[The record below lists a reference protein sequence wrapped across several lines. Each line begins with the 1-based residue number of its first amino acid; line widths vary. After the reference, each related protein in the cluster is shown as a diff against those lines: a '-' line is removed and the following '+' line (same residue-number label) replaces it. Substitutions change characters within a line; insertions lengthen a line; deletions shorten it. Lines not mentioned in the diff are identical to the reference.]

1 MEKLESR
8 ISVLVILEGDQLQ
21 KLDREAGVGKR
32 SEYLRYLV
40 DTIDGS
46 EAKKFLE
53 AQERIRSLEKI
64 PELQARKIA
73 GLELKV
79 QQLKNINQHLVS
91 GKPLDLGEVQGVSEA
106 VERHRAWINGVLSR
120 NIEVRRGMEKDRLGM
135 TAKALGVPVDELLS
149 HIHQQ
154 LGISGVDVNKLAQP
168 IGGV

>member
-1 MEKLESR
+1 MEKLENR
-8 ISVLVILEGDQLQ
+8 ISVLVILEAAQLQ
-21 KLDREAGVGKR
+21 TLDREAGVGKR

-46 EAKKFLE
+46 EAKKFIE

-73 GLELKV
+73 DLQLKV
-79 QQLKNINQHLVS
+79 QQLKDINRHLVS
-91 GKPLDLGEVQGVSEA
+91 GKPLDLGEIQGVKEA
-106 VERHRAWINGVLSR
+106 VERHRLWMNGLLER
-120 NIEVRRGMEKDRLGM
+120 KIEVRRGMEKDRLGM

-149 HIHQQ
+149 HIHAQ
-154 LGISGVDVNKLAQP
+154 LGISGVDVNMLVQP